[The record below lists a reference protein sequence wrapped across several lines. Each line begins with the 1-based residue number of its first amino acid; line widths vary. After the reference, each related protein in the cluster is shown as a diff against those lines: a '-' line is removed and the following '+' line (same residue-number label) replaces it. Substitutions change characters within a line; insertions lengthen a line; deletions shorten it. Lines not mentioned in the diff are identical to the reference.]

1 MKTKKT
7 NALRQLD
14 AKKIA
19 YETITYPVDEND
31 LSGAHILSYLPLGA
45 EAVFKTLVL
54 KGEKKGLM
62 VVCIPCL
69 AQIDLKKLASEV
81 GDKKVEMLAMKD
93 LLATTGYIRGGCSP
107 VGMKKHFPTYFD
119 KTVLNQEKISVSAG
133 VRGMQMIVKTSD
145 LLQITQAKCI
155 AVASFEK

>member
-19 YETITYPVDEND
+19 YETISYPVDEND
-31 LSGAHILSYLPLGA
+31 LSGAHILQYLPLGA

-62 VVCIPCL
+62 VVCVPCL
-69 AQIDLKKLASEV
+69 QEIDLKKLANAV
-81 GDKKVEMLAMKD
+81 GDKKVEMIPTKE
-93 LLATTGYIRGGCSP
+93 LLATTGYLRGGCSP

-119 KTVLNQEKISVSAG
+119 KSCLDQEKISVSAG
-133 VRGMQMIVKTSD
+133 IRGMQMVVKTTD
-145 LLQITQAKCI
+145 LLEITQAKCI
-155 AVASFEK
+155 DVARFEK